1 MKTQHLQDL
10 HQIPSDALLSLILFQ
25 ILDIGLVLAKLLLEL
40 LNLFG
45 ATAVTV
51 AGTSFTTSLK
61 LSVDVTSDSGNVA
74 LDDAF
79 KFDLA
84 L

>member
-10 HQIPSDALLSLILFQ
+10 HQVPSNALLSLIFFQ
-25 ILDIGLVLAKLLLEL
+25 ILDIGLVLAQLLLEL

-45 ATAVTV
+45 TTAVTV